1 MVIQSISV
9 VVNGLLLFGLV
20 LLVKYWEVGTIV
32 MNYGVVSL
40 ILYLIYLLIICIT
53 ENKKT
58 AEMIPFV
65 PFSSGAKQPG
75 GIMSQGFV
83 IQMFLF
89 PILDKIGNKH
99 ESRKRFFNYTV
110 LSYLFGWFIYMYIA
124 EMGAFGMIK
133 MI

>member
-1 MVIQSISV
+1 MAFHTISV
-9 VVNGLLLFGLV
+9 VVNGLALFGLV
-20 LLVKYWEVGTIV
+20 LLIKYWEVGTIV
-32 MNYGVVSL
+32 MNYGVISL

-58 AEMIPFV
+58 AEIIPFV
-65 PFSSGAKQPG
+65 PFSSGVKQLG
-75 GIMSQGFV
+75 GVMSQGFV

-89 PILDKIGNKH
+89 PILDKIGDKNQ
-99 ESRKRFFNYTV
+99 SRKRFFNYTV

-124 EMGAFGMIK
+124 EIGAFGMNI